1 MWRTGLLAPSVPLA
15 HNMFRIVKGNP
26 NCKIFCR
33 HNARNAVSVTAWKI
47 KVWVHAYLAS
57 KLSIW
62 SSREKSRECLVQAV
76 HLSLDMLWSRW
87 WFIHP
92 NSGFFLHDL
101 ETRQLTEWRITKLSL
116 FPSAGRRCRVGGN
129 GVYRSGVWGDARTE
143 RSASTAATRKRR
155 RQPET
160 HVRGKIN
167 TSPAWSF
174 RLR

>member
-92 NSGFFLHDL
+92 NSGFFFAWSRNTAANWMEDNNIVAVSFC
-101 ETRQLTEWRITKLSL
+101 RKKMPCWRKWSL
-116 FPSAGRRCRVGGN
+116 QVRRLRRCKNRMFGFYSSYEKKTTPTWN
-129 GVYRSGVWGDARTE
+129 SCPR
-143 RSASTAATRKRR
+143 
-155 RQPET
+155 
-160 HVRGKIN
+160 
-167 TSPAWSF
+167 
-174 RLR
+174 